1 MGRKALIF
9 SATSDCIGLVM
20 FTEDDFLPISLLQ
33 HLLFCP
39 RRAALVHIEGIWS
52 DNIFTALGQNMHER
66 VHTTEVESRKDL
78 RVTRGLLLRSF
89 TLGVTGKADVVEFHR
104 LDAIESDSLSVDLG
118 VIKLK
123 GVGGLW
129 RAYPVEY
136 KSGHL
141 RHEVGYE
148 IQLCAQAI
156 CLEEML
162 GTHIPAGSIYY
173 GKTGRRLD
181 LVFDSELRLATE
193 TACRQLHSVLNSGET
208 PPAKYEP
215 KCAKCSLLDFCLPK
229 AVGKNRSVK
238 SYMDRIVGPNEQDL
252 L

>member
-1 MGRKALIF
+1 
-9 SATSDCIGLVM
+9 M
-20 FTEDDFLPISLLQ
+20 FTEEEFLPISLLQ

-66 VHTTEVESRKDL
+66 VHTTEFESRKDL
-78 RVTRGLLLRSF
+78 RVTRGLLLRSL
-89 TLGVTGKADVVEFHR
+89 TLGVTGKADIVEFHR
-104 LDAIESDSLSVDLG
+104 LDELESNAASVDVG
-118 VIKLK
+118 AIKFK
-123 GVGGLW
+123 DVRGLW

-148 IQLCAQAI
+148 VQLCAQAI

-162 GTHIPAGSIYY
+162 GTHVTEGSIFY

-181 LVFDSELRLATE
+181 LVFDSQLRSATE
-193 TACRQLHSVLNSGET
+193 KACFDLHAVLKSEKT

-215 KCAKCSLLDFCLPK
+215 KCSKCSLLDFCLPK
-229 AVGKNRSVK
+229 VVSQKRSIK
-238 SYMDRIVGPNEQDL
+238 SYMDRVVSSDEKAL

>member
-1 MGRKALIF
+1 
-9 SATSDCIGLVM
+9 M
-20 FTEDDFLPISLLQ
+20 FNEEEFLPISLLQ
-33 HLLFCP
+33 HFLFCP

-66 VHTTEVESRKDL
+66 VHTTEIETRKDL

-89 TLGVTGKADVVEFHR
+89 TMGVTGKADVVEFHR
-104 LDAIESDSLSVDLG
+104 LDETESNTATPES
-118 VIKLK
+118 IRLK
-123 GVGGLW
+123 GIRGLW

-141 RHEVGYE
+141 RHEAGYE

-162 GTHIPAGSIYY
+162 STQVAEGSIYY

-181 LVFDSELRLATE
+181 LVFDSKLRLATE
-193 TACRQLHSVLNSGET
+193 TACSQLHSLLGGNTT

-215 KCAKCSLLDFCLPK
+215 KCGKCSLLDFCLPQV
-229 AVGKNRSVK
+229 VGKSKSVK
-238 SYMDRIVGPNEQDL
+238 SYMDRVVRLNEQDL

>member
-1 MGRKALIF
+1 
-9 SATSDCIGLVM
+9 M
-20 FTEDDFLPISLLQ
+20 FTEEEFLPISLLQ

-66 VHTTEVESRKDL
+66 VHTTEVESRRDL
-78 RVTRGLLLRSF
+78 RVTRGLLLRSL
-89 TLGVTGKADVVEFHR
+89 TLGVTGKADVVEFQR
-104 LDAIESDSLSVDLG
+104 LNELESNSASVDLRA
-118 VIKLK
+118 IKLN
-123 GVGGLW
+123 GVRGLW

-162 GTHIPAGSIYY
+162 GTHVTEGSIYY

-181 LVFDSELRLATE
+181 LVFDSQLRLATE
-193 TACRQLHSVLNSGET
+193 TACCQLHSVLNSDET

-215 KCAKCSLLDFCLPK
+215 KCTKCSLLDFCLPK
-229 AVGKNRSVK
+229 VMSQNRSVK
-238 SYMDRIVGPNEQDL
+238 SYMDKVVGSNEQDIL
-252 L
+252 

>member
-1 MGRKALIF
+1 M
-9 SATSDCIGLVM
+9 
-20 FTEDDFLPISLLQ
+20 
-33 HLLFCP
+33 
-39 RRAALVHIEGIWS
+39 VHIEGIWS

-66 VHTTEVESRKDL
+66 VHTTEVESRKDC

-104 LDAIESDSLSVDLG
+104 TDQIPDNPEIVELRG
-118 VIKLK
+118 VKLN
-123 GVGGLW
+123 GARGLW
-129 RAYPVEY
+129 QAYPVEY

-162 GTHIPAGSIYY
+162 GTHVPAGSIYY

-181 LVFDSELRLATE
+181 LVFDSQLRLATE
-193 TACRQLHSVLNSGET
+193 TACRQLHLVLNSEET

-215 KCAKCSLLDFCLPK
+215 KCAKCSLLDFCLPRV
-229 AVGKNRSVK
+229 VGKNKSVK
-238 SYMDRIVGPNEQDL
+238 SYMDRVIGSNEQDFL
-252 L
+252 

>member
-1 MGRKALIF
+1 
-9 SATSDCIGLVM
+9 
-20 FTEDDFLPISLLQ
+20 
-33 HLLFCP
+33 
-39 RRAALVHIEGIWS
+39 
-52 DNIFTALGQNMHER
+52 MHER

-78 RVTRGLLLRSF
+78 RVTRGLLLRSL

-104 LDAIESDSLSVDLG
+104 LDELESNSASVDLRA
-118 VIKLK
+118 IKLK
-123 GVGGLW
+123 GVRGLW

-148 IQLCAQAI
+148 IQLCAQTI

-162 GTHIPAGSIYY
+162 GTHVPAGSIYY

-181 LVFDSELRLATE
+181 LVFDSQLRLATE
-193 TACRQLHSVLNSGET
+193 TACRQLHSVLSSEET
-208 PPAKYEP
+208 PAAKYEP

-229 AVGKNRSVK
+229 VVSQNRSVK
-238 SYMDRIVGPNEQDL
+238 SYMDRVIRLDEQDL

>member
-1 MGRKALIF
+1 
-9 SATSDCIGLVM
+9 M
-20 FTEDDFLPISLLQ
+20 FNEEDFLPISLLQ

-52 DNIFTALGQNMHER
+52 DNIFTALGQDMHER

-78 RVTRGLLLRSF
+78 RVTRGLLLRSL
-89 TLGVTGKADVVEFHR
+89 TLGVTGKSDVVEFHR
-104 LDAIESDSLSVDLG
+104 LDELESNSASADLG
-118 VIKLK
+118 AIKLK
-123 GVGGLW
+123 GVRGRW

-141 RHEVGYE
+141 RHQVGHE

-156 CLEEML
+156 CIEEML
-162 GTHIPAGSIYY
+162 DTQVTEGSIYY

-181 LVFDSELRLATE
+181 LVFDSQLRSATE
-193 TACRQLHSVLNSGET
+193 TACHQLHTVLNSERT

-229 AVGKNRSVK
+229 VVSQNRSVK
-238 SYMDRIVGPNEQDL
+238 SYMDRIIGSNEQDIL
-252 L
+252 

>member
-1 MGRKALIF
+1 M
-9 SATSDCIGLVM
+9 
-20 FTEDDFLPISLLQ
+20 
-33 HLLFCP
+33 
-39 RRAALVHIEGIWS
+39 VHIEGIWS

-66 VHTTEVESRKDL
+66 VHTTEVESRRDL
-78 RVTRGLLLRSF
+78 RVTRGLLLRSL
-89 TLGVTGKADVVEFHR
+89 TLGVTGKADVVEFQR
-104 LDAIESDSLSVDLG
+104 LNELESNSASVDLRA
-118 VIKLK
+118 IKLN
-123 GVGGLW
+123 GVRGLW

-162 GTHIPAGSIYY
+162 GTHVTEGSIYY

-181 LVFDSELRLATE
+181 LVFDSQLRLATE
-193 TACRQLHSVLNSGET
+193 TACCQLHSVLNSDET

-215 KCAKCSLLDFCLPK
+215 KCTKCSLLDFCLPK
-229 AVGKNRSVK
+229 VMSQNRSVK
-238 SYMDRIVGPNEQDL
+238 SYMDKVVGSNEQDIL
-252 L
+252 